1 MTVKE
6 FFRDWKEAT
15 RELSDSEK
23 GRLVSALVAVSNGEN
38 VVVSGNEKFVFPLFS
53 ARIKEEMTDKERT
66 V

>member
-1 MTVKE
+1 MTIKE
-6 FFRDWKEAT
+6 FFKDWKDAT

-23 GRLVSALVAVSNGEN
+23 GRLVNALVAESNGEA

-53 ARIKEEMTDKERT
+53 ARLKEEQNSEKG